1 MLINMNRNNLGKE
14 KGVHFGSQLEGIQY
28 MIMGKARQLEKEEA
42 GHIAN
47 AIRKQTEMN
56 GGQLALLF

>member
-1 MLINMNRNNLGKE
+1 
-14 KGVHFGSQLEGIQY
+14 

-47 AIRKQTEMN
+47 AIRKQTETN
-56 GGQLALLF
+56 GGVQIALLFEVSGTQPFSP